1 MQLLHIRELMRWTV
15 AANQMI
21 PDSCLIVDVL
31 VQSLFLNILFQLK
44 VAALW
49 TVWIVAAQKV
59 RAVHFSIFN
68 YMYFYFLVVQ
78 NFTRVPVDANKAK
91 MIAI

>member
-1 MQLLHIRELMRWTV
+1 
-15 AANQMI
+15 
-21 PDSCLIVDVL
+21 LIVDVL

-78 NFTRVPVDANKAK
+78 NFIRVPVDANKAK